1 MKFEVYRRA
10 ARHAA
15 AWWRRRSGADVTND
29 LAFIRCNVYSCACC
43 YYKSYHLDDDIISIV
58 IASLVVE
65 SARYVSYVSF
75 HVL

>member
-58 IASLVVE
+58 IVSLEVR
-65 SARYVSYVSF
+65 ARRRYIVSE
-75 HVL
+75 L